1 MSNQI
6 FPALPG
12 IGIEVKR
19 TPVYATTIQTAASG
33 KELRA
38 SWWSYPRW
46 NYEIPLNFAR
56 MSGFSAQT
64 VYDEMQSLA
73 GMFADH
79 QGRWDSFLF
88 TDPADSTVSGM
99 GFGVGTG
106 SATTFQLQRTPG
118 GQYQDALG
126 SWPNYT
132 VPRTNLLT
140 YSAQVDLW
148 TQSAT
153 TTTANAALAP
163 DGTPTADK
171 VVEDATTAYHYASG
185 AAVVVS
191 GTTYT
196 ASVYIKAAE
205 RTFVALA
212 AHGLANGTAFFDLT
226 NAVVGA
232 CGASIT
238 NSTITPAGN
247 GWYRCTITYTA
258 AAGTTGLDVLP
269 EPNGTGGSYAGTVG
283 YGVYAW
289 GAQIETGT
297 TATEYIPTTSA
308 AVTSAPSY
316 WPAAGSG
323 FEPILYPNPAS
334 LQVYRQ
340 DWQGNQLM
348 YQTPRTN
355 YLFQSGALQTSPWAV
370 VNATIT
376 ANATTAPDGTT
387 TAAKVCETATTG
399 VHYANQGQALPIGSL
414 VTTSVY
420 VKAADRTWVAS
431 DVANNVN
438 TWVWFN
444 LATGTIGTKQ
454 SAVLNATI
462 TPCGNGWFR
471 ISVTTITTATTAGLD
486 VITTTG
492 DGTQSF
498 LGTAGYGVYAWGA
511 QLEVGAVATSC
522 IPTTTTAVT
531 VTDYTLSL
539 GVVTF
544 AVAPLLNA
552 ILTWTGSFWRRVRFD
567 QDSLTFEQIVN
578 LVWKG
583 GSIKLASVK

>member
-12 IGIEVKR
+12 IGIAIKR
-19 TPVYATTIQTAASG
+19 SPVYATTIQTAASG

-334 LQVYRQ
+334 VQVFRQ

-348 YQTPRTN
+348 YPTARSN
-355 YLFQSGALQTSPWAV
+355 RI
-370 VNATIT
+370 ATQ
-376 ANATTAPDGTT
+376 N
-387 TAAKVCETATTG
+387 TTG
-399 VHYANQGQALPIGSL
+399 GTNFVTVAASPLMDPMGLTGAVRITDTGGINAYFSKPFVTAQAGLHVFSIWIAGGTNLTSSIGVFDNILS
-414 VTTSVY
+414 T
-420 VKAADRTWVAS
+420 AQ
-431 DVANNVN
+431 
-438 TWVWFN
+438 
-444 LATGTIGTKQ
+444 TIVSTNIISGPG
-454 SAVLNATI
+454 SAVLV
-462 TPCGNGWFR
+462 GNVVNLSGLIAGTWTKVQ
-471 ISVTTITTATTAGLD
+471 IVVSGLAAATTYQTLVDAH
-486 VITTTG
+486 
-492 DGTQSF
+492 
-498 LGTAGYGVYAWGA
+498 TAGGSAGSGYVDAFGWQAEAG
-511 QLEVGAVATSC
+511 TSSTSW
-522 IPTTTTAVT
+522 ISTAGTAVT